1 MSIVGRFSVTLSL
14 LNKGERLDG
23 GKVVGQMA
31 DKKEAEGI
39 FDGPRE
45 GLIMNGLRELTKERG
60 VAFWFACA
68 ALAAFVTELIVLS
81 LIS

>member
-1 MSIVGRFSVTLSL
+1 
-14 LNKGERLDG
+14 
-23 GKVVGQMA
+23 MA